1 LSATDSVIQSTYTA
15 PRATLRERLAYGAR
29 ILQVLSR
36 SEFRLKYAGSLLGYV
51 WSLAKPLMYFTVLWI
66 VFGNLF
72 KLGVHRYPLY
82 LLIGIVLYT
91 FLADGVTAALP
102 SIVSSGPT
110 LRRISF
116 PPIVIP
122 LASTLA
128 SAMTFLANC
137 AVVAVFLAVA
147 QIQPS
152 LDWLLLVP
160 LLLELYAFVLALAL
174 LAATLYVRFRDVGH
188 IWEVAV
194 SLLFFSAPIM
204 YPISILPEWAQRL
217 AGFNPFVQVMQDVR
231 SVLLGSEAAS
241 AGVTAR
247 VDTRLFPIAI
257 AFAALAVALLVQR
270 REAPRFAEHA

>member
-1 LSATDSVIQSTYTA
+1 VSEARYIA
-15 PRATLRERLAYGAR
+15 PRATFRDRFAYDAR
-29 ILQVLSR
+29 ILHVLSR

-91 FLADGVTAALP
+91 FLADAVTSALP

-116 PPIVIP
+116 PPLVIP
-122 LASTLA
+122 LASSLA

-137 AVVAVFLAVA
+137 VAVAVFLAVGGV
-147 QIQPS
+147 QPR
-152 LDWLLLVP
+152 LAWLLLVP
-160 LLLELYAFVLALAL
+160 LVLELYVFVLALAL
-174 LAATLYVRFRDVGH
+174 LAATLFVRFRDVGQ
-188 IWEVAV
+188 IWEVAS
-194 SLLFFSAPIM
+194 SLLFFSSPIM
-204 YPISILPEWAQRL
+204 YPLTILPGWAQRFD
-217 AGFNPFVQVMQDVR
+217 GFNPFVQVMQDVR
-231 SVLLGSEAAS
+231 SVLLGPDATT
-241 AGVTAR
+241 AGVTVR
-247 VDTRLFPIAI
+247 LDTRLYPIAI
-257 AFAALAVALLVQR
+257 ALAALAIGLLVHR